1 MTSPAIGT
9 APTTTV
15 ERKPTPGTT
24 SVDRKD
30 QNSKDTFLKLLVAQM
45 RFQDPA
51 NPTSSSEFMA
61 QTATFTQVEKLQ
73 ELATQN
79 AAMLASQRTLT
90 AGAMVGHT
98 VSYTDETGQTKTGTV
113 SSVRIATDSK
123 DAEAV
128 VNGVT
133 VPMGRI
139 TDVSVPATTPTPAT
153 DKVAV
158 DKAAADKA
166 AAEKTAADK
175 AAADKAAADKVAADK
190 AAAERAAAETAATN
204 GTPSA

>member
-1 MTSPAIGT
+1 MTGPINGT

-15 ERKPTPGTT
+15 ERTAGTT
-24 SVDRKD
+24 SIDRKD

-98 VSYTDETGQTKTGTV
+98 VSYTDTDGTTKTGTV
-113 SSVRIATDSK
+113 SAVRLGGTDG
-123 DAEAV
+123 EPQAV
-128 VNGVT
+128 VGGVT
-133 VPMGRI
+133 VPMGRL
-139 TDVSVPATTPTPAT
+139 TEVSLP
-153 DKVAV
+153 
-158 DKAAADKA
+158 
-166 AAEKTAADK
+166 
-175 AAADKAAADKVAADK
+175 
-190 AAAERAAAETAATN
+190 
-204 GTPSA
+204 GS